1 MAKID
6 SFEDLVA
13 WQKSKPFAVK
23 IYKVTDDGK
32 FARDFG
38 LRDQIRRA
46 SISIVSNVAEGFE
59 RKGNKEFLQFLFYS
73 LGSVAEVK
81 TQLIIS
87 YELNYIEENTFN
99 ELNEQIIEIQKIIK
113 GLVSYIKQ
121 SDLKGSKFMS
131 VKT

>member
-1 MAKID
+1 MLYI
-6 SFEDLVA
+6 
-13 WQKSKPFAVK
+13 
-23 IYKVTDDGK
+23 
-32 FARDFG
+32 
-38 LRDQIRRA
+38 
-46 SISIVSNVAEGFE
+46 
-59 RKGNKEFLQFLFYS
+59 FLQFLFYS

-87 YELNYIEENTFN
+87 YELKYIEETIFN

-121 SDLKGSKFMS
+121 SDIKGSKFMS